1 MKKQKNIVTTLV
13 IAISFFAS
21 HLLIDIYKIGI
32 KDGKVT
38 KALIAKENVI
48 KK

>member
-1 MKKQKNIVTTLV
+1 MKKQKNIVTTLI
-13 IAISFFAS
+13 IAISVFAS

-32 KDGKVT
+32 KDGKATQVAMA
-38 KALIAKENVI
+38 KAPL

>member
-1 MKKQKNIVTTLV
+1 MKKQKNIITTLI

-32 KDGKVT
+32 KDGKAT
-38 KALIAKENVI
+38 KALIAKEQV